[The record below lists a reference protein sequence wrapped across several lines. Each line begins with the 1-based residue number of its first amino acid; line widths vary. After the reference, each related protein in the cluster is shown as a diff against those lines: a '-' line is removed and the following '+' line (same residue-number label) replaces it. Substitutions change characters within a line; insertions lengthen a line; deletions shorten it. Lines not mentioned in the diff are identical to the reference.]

1 MPGEIRKFLES
12 FLNRGACLIGQVQI
26 LPDFS
31 LRHVED
37 SGNAGLEVFRN
48 PHDAIEIARHDDAGK
63 YRPLKTAPNLRHGW
77 RLNLANVD
85 EVLLALDFLYP
96 AALGTARA
104 FAQGE
109 LQTVSLRD
117 TLARQSGMYAVT
129 KKITDEQAESV
140 VNHTCNHRSGC
151 LRHILWSISFGR
163 PTALSRQGTEVMDL
177 PNEIPLL
184 CAEACN
190 LLVAAG
196 RKIVKSPAAESPKL
210 NVETI

>member
-31 LRHVED
+31 LSHVED
-37 SGNAGLEVFRN
+37 SGNAGLEIFKN

-63 YRPLKTAPNLRHGW
+63 YRLLKTAPNLRHGW

-96 AALGTARA
+96 AAVGTAMT

-109 LQTVSLRD
+109 LQTVYLRD
-117 TLARQSGMYAVT
+117 TLARQTGMYAVT
-129 KKITDEQAESV
+129 KKITDKQVESV
-140 VNHTCNHRSGC
+140 VNHTCNHRNGC
-151 LRHILWSISFGR
+151 LRQILWSISFGR
-163 PTALSRQGTEVMDL
+163 PTPLSRQGTEVGGS

-196 RKIVKSPAAESPKL
+196 RKMVKSPTAESAKL
-210 NVETI
+210 NVEAI